1 MEKGQICCGEP
12 EVQKDI
18 VVMALYLPGDDQD
31 GVWLL
36 AQTQGRQLMDR
47 LEMTQARQH

>member
-1 MEKGQICCGEP
+1 MVSLRYKKDRLVVSLHLP
-12 EVQKDI
+12 E
-18 VVMALYLPGDDQD
+18 DDQD

-36 AQTQGRQLMDR
+36 AQTQGHQLMDR